1 VRGFLAQRV
10 AQGLVVVFI
19 AVLFTFILIRLAP
32 GNPFASALQSTNVPP
47 SVAVEWNA
55 RYGFDRPI
63 PEQFLR
69 YLSNA
74 VRGEFGYSTSQG
86 RSVSAVIGDAL
97 PNTLLLMG
105 VAIAG
110 SFLLGIALGALQA
123 ARRGRLVD
131 HLLSGVTL
139 FFFSIPDFW
148 FALVVL
154 LTFTYW
160 FPLFPSGGML
170 NPLEYGGL
178 GVGARLLHR
187 LHHLALPAMT
197 LIVLVAAVVARYQ
210 RSALLDVIHEDFIR
224 TARAKGV
231 AERTIVA
238 RHALRNAL
246 LPIIT
251 LFGLAFPALLGG
263 AVFVE
268 SVFDWPGMGS
278 LAVSA
283 IGTRDYHL
291 VTGVVIVGSVMVV
304 IGNLLAD
311 LLYAVA
317 DPRLRHS

>member
-1 VRGFLAQRV
+1 VRGFLARRLTEGV
-10 AQGLVVVFI
+10 AVVFI
-19 AVLFTFILIRLAP
+19 AVLITFALIRLAP
-32 GNPFASALQSTNVPP
+32 GNPFAAALQSANVPP
-47 SVAVEWNA
+47 SVAIEWSA

-69 YLSNA
+69 YIGNS
-74 VRGEFGYSTSQG
+74 VRGDFGYSTSQG
-86 RSVSAVIGDAL
+86 RPVRAVIADAL

-110 SFLLGIALGALQA
+110 SFLLGIAIGAVQA
-123 ARRGRLVD
+123 LRRGRAID
-131 HLLSGVTL
+131 HILSGITL
-139 FFFSIPDFW
+139 FFYSIPDFW
-148 FALVVL
+148 FALVIL

-160 FPLFPSGGML
+160 FPLFPSGGMI
-170 NPLEYGGL
+170 NPLEYPGL
-178 GVGARLLHR
+178 GGAARIVHR
-187 LHHLALPAMT
+187 LHHLVLPATT
-197 LIVLVAAVVARYQ
+197 LIVLTAAVVARYQ

-224 TARAKGV
+224 TARSKGV
-231 AERTIVA
+231 ADRTIIA

-246 LPIIT
+246 LPVIT

-291 VTGVVIVGSVMVV
+291 VTGVVIVGSTMVV
-304 IGNLLAD
+304 IGNLFAD
-311 LLYAVA
+311 LLYAAA
-317 DPRLRHS
+317 DPRLRRG